1 MSRNLVDRGIDWLGK
16 IPEHWGFQKG
26 KYLFRQ
32 RSERG
37 NNIELQL
44 LSPTQKYGCIPQSL
58 YEELTGATAVKLN
71 DKTDL
76 NLLKTIHS
84 GDFCI
89 SLRSFQGGFEYS
101 IHEGVVSPAY
111 QVFYPIYDNTYR
123 GYYKYMFKDGAF
135 IDKMNSFTL
144 SLRDGKNIAFADF
157 GNTLLPVPPIEEQQ
171 AIADYLD
178 KKIGEI
184 DSAIKEANDL
194 IDKYKSYKQ
203 SIITKAVTKGI
214 IPNVSMKDSGLPWIG
229 EIPEHWG
236 LTRIETLFS
245 EGLQKNILYEFDH
258 ALKFT
263 YGDLVPKNEEGD
275 VSELKGTYL
284 AYSIIDE
291 NDIAINGLNLN
302 FDFVSQRV
310 ARCPQ
315 RGILTS
321 AYLILKP
328 NDVRYSRY
336 YTYQLKSWD
345 NQKVFHGMGKGVR
358 LTLSFSE
365 VKKMLMP
372 IPPLSEQQDIADY
385 LDDKCAQIDSII
397 ESKNNLI
404 KQLQEYKK
412 SIIFEYVTGK
422 KEVPNG

>member
-1 MSRNLVDRGIDWLGK
+1 MSIR
-16 IPEHWGFQKG
+16 
-26 KYLFRQ
+26 
-32 RSERG
+32 
-37 NNIELQL
+37 
-44 LSPTQKYGCIPQSL
+44 
-58 YEELTGATAVKLN
+58 
-71 DKTDL
+71 
-76 NLLKTIHS
+76 
-84 GDFCI
+84 
-89 SLRSFQGGFEYS
+89 
-101 IHEGVVSPAY
+101 
-111 QVFYPIYDNTYR
+111 
-123 GYYKYMFKDGAF
+123 M
-135 IDKMNSFTL
+135 
-144 SLRDGKNIAFADF
+144 
-157 GNTLLPVPPIEEQQ
+157 
-171 AIADYLD
+171 
-178 KKIGEI
+178 
-184 DSAIKEANDL
+184 KE
-194 IDKYKSYKQ
+194 
-203 SIITKAVTKGI
+203 
-214 IPNVSMKDSGLPWIG
+214 SGLPWIG

-245 EGLQKNILYEFDH
+245 EGLQKNIFYEFDH

-263 YGDLVPKNEEGD
+263 YGNLVPKNEEGD

-336 YTYQLKSWD
+336 YTYQFKSWD

-365 VKKMLMP
+365 VEKMLMP
-372 IPPLSEQQDIADY
+372 IPPLSEQQDIADFLDKKIGEIENAIKEANELIDKYKSYKQSIITEAVTKGIQPDIPMKDSGVEWIGDVPNHWKVCAFKREITIYNGKDYKDFMDDEIYPVIGSGGCFTYCSKYMYDGEALLMGRKGTIDKPLYINGKFWAVDTMFYAIPKKNLNCKFAYYLALTFPYNLYSTSTTLPSMTQTDLGNNPVAIPPFTEQQAIVDY
-385 LDDKCAQIDSII
+385 LDEKCTKIDSII

>member
-1 MSRNLVDRGIDWLGK
+1 M
-16 IPEHWGFQKG
+16 
-26 KYLFRQ
+26 
-32 RSERG
+32 
-37 NNIELQL
+37 
-44 LSPTQKYGCIPQSL
+44 
-58 YEELTGATAVKLN
+58 
-71 DKTDL
+71 
-76 NLLKTIHS
+76 
-84 GDFCI
+84 
-89 SLRSFQGGFEYS
+89 
-101 IHEGVVSPAY
+101 
-111 QVFYPIYDNTYR
+111 
-123 GYYKYMFKDGAF
+123 
-135 IDKMNSFTL
+135 
-144 SLRDGKNIAFADF
+144 
-157 GNTLLPVPPIEEQQ
+157 
-171 AIADYLD
+171 
-178 KKIGEI
+178 
-184 DSAIKEANDL
+184 KE
-194 IDKYKSYKQ
+194 
-203 SIITKAVTKGI
+203 
-214 IPNVSMKDSGLPWIG
+214 SGLPWIG

-245 EGLQKNILYEFDH
+245 EGLQKNIFYEFDH

-263 YGDLVPKNEEGD
+263 YGNLVPKNEEGD

-336 YTYQLKSWD
+336 YTYQFKSWD

-365 VKKMLMP
+365 VEKMLMP
-372 IPPLSEQQDIADY
+372 IPPLSEQQDIADFLDKKIGEIENAIKEANELIDKYKSYKQSIITEAVTKGIQPDIPMKDSGVEWIGDVPNHWKVCAFKREITIYNGKDYKDFMDDEIYPVIGSGGCFTYCSKYMYDGEALLMGRKGTIDKPLYINGKFWAVDTMFYAIPKKNLNCKFAYYLALTFPYNLYSTSTTLPSMTQTDLGNNPVAIPPFTEQQAIVDY
-385 LDDKCAQIDSII
+385 LDEKCTKIDSII